1 MGIIAA
7 YQEGFTDGYQ
17 DGKDAARKLLRHFI
31 AEQHIEDPD
40 RPHDRGYNSALKDLS
55 EFIEEIL

>member
-1 MGIIAA
+1 MGNIAA
-7 YQEGFTDGYQ
+7 YQEGFTDGYT
-17 DGKDAARKLLRHFI
+17 DGKEASKKLLRHFI

-40 RPHDRGYNSALKDLS
+40 RPHERGYNSALKDLS